1 MARFVRVGSIQF
13 SAFADLQ
20 RGEPESM
27 EKVLRIT
34 QKDLNSLKGFNLDL
48 VLTCELVEGYGL
60 TNETAETVEQPGP
73 FLSVYQEFAKA
84 ESCHVAGS
92 IKLREGDD
100 VFNSLVYIGPDGA
113 VIGAY
118 HKTFLTGNEI
128 AQGLRSGDGP
138 KVFDTAIGRLG
149 GVICFDQKFEQ
160 LRFEYRDLKPDILTF
175 SSAYHGGFL
184 QQQWAYEC
192 QCYYLTALRF
202 YGGGVIDPLGQTVKL
217 NTNYSRTM
225 CTTINLDRVLVKRSG
240 NYGRFPL
247 IEKKYQ
253 DEVTIDVPSYL
264 GATLIYSNSDERS
277 AMDIVKEF
285 ELELHDDFFAR
296 NIRQNEENRR
306 LCTEMKESTS
316 HYQVLRL

>member
-27 EKVLRIT
+27 EKVLRLT
-34 QKDLNSLKGFNLDL
+34 RNDLNSLKGYNLDL
-48 VLTCELVEGYGL
+48 VLTCELVEGYGQTL
-60 TNETAETVEQPGP
+60 ETAETVEQPGP
-73 FLSVYQEFAKA
+73 FLSMYRDFARV

-100 VFNSLVYIGPDGA
+100 VFNSIVYIGPDGS

-118 HKTFLTGNEI
+118 HKTFLTDNERK
-128 AQGLRSGDGP
+128 QGLRSGDGP

-149 GVICFDQKFEQ
+149 GVVCFDQKFEQ

-175 SSAYHGGFL
+175 PSAYHGGFL

-202 YGGGVIDPLGQTVKL
+202 YGGGVIDPLGQPVKL

-225 CTTINLDRVLVKRSG
+225 CATINLDRVLVKRTGNSG
-240 NYGRFPL
+240 KFPL

-253 DEVTIDVPSYL
+253 DEVTIDIPSYI
-264 GATLIYSNSDERS
+264 GTALIHSNSDKRS
-277 AMDIVKEF
+277 AIDIVREF
-285 ELELHDDFFAR
+285 ELELFDDFFAR

-306 LCTEMKESTS
+306 LNVDSLEAVYSVRS
-316 HYQVLRL
+316 AV